1 MRRTLRCV
9 LAAAMLTSFLAAC
22 GSDDDDDDA
31 TSAGS
36 EATELNVTVTEVGDQ
51 VRLDLP
57 ASIEGGIVNL
67 SLTNSGQGPHSL
79 QFVKVTGDHTTAD
92 IIAFLNSTEEG
103 GPVPDWISEGGGI
116 GTVAPGQTGT
126 ASFKLSDG
134 KHIVWDDEVGGPDE
148 TNNGTRGGIA
158 EIDVEGTGSGDLPD
172 AVGTVSAKEYEFTVQ
187 NLKAGATT
195 VRFENT
201 GQEFHHFIA
210 APMTEGATLDQV
222 KAFFAAEGAPPEGQ
236 APPLD
241 FEKGV
246 GVPVIGNG
254 NAMVADLRL
263 EEGNYAMVC
272 FINDRAGGPPHFVL
286 GMIQQVTVAA

>member
-1 MRRTLRCV
+1 MRRTVRCV
-9 LAAAMLTSFLAAC
+9 LAAVMLTSFLAAC
-22 GSDDDDDDA
+22 GSDDDDAA

-67 SLTNSGQGPHSL
+67 TLTNSGEGVHSL
-79 QFVKVTGDHTTAD
+79 QFVKVAGDHTTAD
-92 IIAFLNSTEEG
+92 IIAFLTNDEEG

-116 GTVAPGQTGT
+116 GSVAPGQTGK
-126 ASFKLSDG
+126 ASFKLSAG
-134 KHIVWDDEVGGPDE
+134 KHIVWDDD
-148 TNNGTRGGIA
+148 TDANDKNNGTRGGIA
-158 EIDVEGTGSGDLPD
+158 ELDVEGTGSGDLPD

-195 VRFENT
+195 IRFENT
-201 GQEFHHFIA
+201 GKEFHHFIA

-222 KAFFAAEGAPPEGQ
+222 KAFFAAEGEPPGP
-236 APPLD
+236 PPLD

-246 GVPVIGNG
+246 GAPVLGAG
-254 NAMVADLRL
+254 NAMVANLL
-263 EEGNYAMVC
+263 LKEGNYAMVC
-272 FINDRAGGPPHFVL
+272 FINDRAGGPPHFTL
-286 GMIQQVTVAA
+286 GMLQQVTVAA